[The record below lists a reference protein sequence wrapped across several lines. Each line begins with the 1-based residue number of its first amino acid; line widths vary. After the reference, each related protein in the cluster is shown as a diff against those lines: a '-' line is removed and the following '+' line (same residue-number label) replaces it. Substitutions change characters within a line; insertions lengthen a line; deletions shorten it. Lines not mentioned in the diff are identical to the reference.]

1 MSVRESTSADRDTIA
16 SVRKLGVMNTQAL
29 PAALAEIVDDFQA
42 LTEPERLQLL
52 LEFSRGLPE
61 LPERLKDHPELLEQV
76 VECQSP
82 LFLTIE
88 TEQDDGGAP
97 ERVRLFFKAPPEAPT
112 TRGFAGVLH
121 EGLDGLSAAEILAV
135 PDDMPEL
142 LGLTRAITP
151 LRMRGMTAM
160 LGRIKRKVAAAA
172 PGRPDARAPDPHG
185 PQDSLPGNSGHRS
198 TGGGRRSLC
207 RPPLQP
213 RSGGGQLRTGS
224 RRGAGH
230 RSRHGSSR
238 P

>member
-1 MSVRESTSADRDTIA
+1 MTTY
-16 SVRKLGVMNTQAL
+16 AL

-52 LEFSRGLPE
+52 LEFSRE
-61 LPERLKDHPELLEQV
+61 LPDLPDRLKNHPELLEQV

-88 TEQDDGGAP
+88 TEKNDDAGSADA
-97 ERVRLFFKAPPEAPT
+97 VRLYFKAPPEAPT

-121 EGLDGLSAAEILAV
+121 EGLDGLTADEILAV

-160 LGRIKRKVAAAA
+160 LGRIKRKVAATS
-172 PGRPDARAPDPHG
+172 R
-185 PQDSLPGNSGHRS
+185 
-198 TGGGRRSLC
+198 
-207 RPPLQP
+207 
-213 RSGGGQLRTGS
+213 LRT
-224 RRGAGH
+224 
-230 RSRHGSSR
+230 
-238 P
+238 

>member
-1 MSVRESTSADRDTIA
+1 MTTHD
-16 SVRKLGVMNTQAL
+16 L
-29 PAALAEIVDDFQA
+29 PAPLAEIVNDFQA

-52 LEFSRGLPE
+52 LEFSRELPE

-88 TEQDDGGAP
+88 TEKNDAGSAGA
-97 ERVRLFFKAPPEAPT
+97 VRLFFKAPPEAPT

-135 PDDMPEL
+135 PDDIPEL

-160 LGRIKRKVAAAA
+160 LGRIKRKVAA
-172 PGRPDARAPDPHG
+172 
-185 PQDSLPGNSGHRS
+185 
-198 TGGGRRSLC
+198 
-207 RPPLQP
+207 
-213 RSGGGQLRTGS
+213 
-224 RRGAGH
+224 
-230 RSRHGSSR
+230 SSR
-238 P
+238 LYS

>member
-1 MSVRESTSADRDTIA
+1 MTPE
-16 SVRKLGVMNTQAL
+16 VRKLDVMSTNTL
-29 PAALAEIVDDFQA
+29 PTALAEIVDDFQA
-42 LTEPERLQLL
+42 LTEPDRLQLL

-88 TEQDDGGAP
+88 SEKNSDGGA
-97 ERVRLFFKAPPEAPT
+97 RAYRLFFKAPQEAPT

-121 EGLDGLSAAEILAV
+121 EGLDGLTAEEILAV

-160 LGRIKRKVAAAA
+160 LGRIKRKVAAA
-172 PGRPDARAPDPHG
+172 
-185 PQDSLPGNSGHRS
+185 
-198 TGGGRRSLC
+198 
-207 RPPLQP
+207 
-213 RSGGGQLRTGS
+213 S
-224 RRGAGH
+224 RLEH
-230 RSRHGSSR
+230 
-238 P
+238 

>member
-1 MSVRESTSADRDTIA
+1 MTTH
-16 SVRKLGVMNTQAL
+16 NL

-42 LTEPERLQLL
+42 LTEPDRLQLL
-52 LEFSRGLPE
+52 LEFSRDLPE
-61 LPERLKDHPELLEQV
+61 LPDRLKDHPELLEQV

-88 TEQDDGGAP
+88 TEKNDAGAADA
-97 ERVRLFFKAPPEAPT
+97 VRLYFKAPPEAPT

-160 LGRIKRKVAAAA
+160 LGRIKRKVAA
-172 PGRPDARAPDPHG
+172 
-185 PQDSLPGNSGHRS
+185 
-198 TGGGRRSLC
+198 T
-207 RPPLQP
+207 P
-213 RSGGGQLRTGS
+213 RSAS
-224 RRGAGH
+224 
-230 RSRHGSSR
+230 
-238 P
+238 